1 MLRSIWFRA
10 GIGLCLLGCSGV
22 AALPPK
28 AIALNRAGAE
38 ALARGDLE
46 TADARLSLALE
57 YSPRFVE
64 ALVNQGFVELQRGNF
79 ERARELFTR
88 ARRLNEDVAQP
99 HHALGILAERQAR
112 PDEASRHYYDALAVD
127 PGFAPARA
135 NLARLLFDA
144 RMFEEAL
151 VQFKRLSEVAPDS
164 PEAAQGL
171 AETLLR
177 LGRVDEAEAI
187 TRQASERFPDSAEL
201 TVLAARSLLRQGN
214 VTRAIELLSPLG
226 YGRDDVAANALGWL
240 ATAELLR
247 GQPRLAVGAAKR
259 ALSLDP
265 SSTVATYAMAQALEA
280 LGDPAAIT
288 WQRRLRDKPSGKLY
302 AARP

>member
-1 MLRSIWFRA
+1 MQAFAWIRTLV
-10 GIGLCLLGCSGV
+10 GLSVLGCAGT
-22 AALPPK
+22 APLPAK

-64 ALVNQGFVELQRGNF
+64 ALVNQGLVELQRGNF
-79 ERARELFTR
+79 ERARELITR
-88 ARRLNEDVAQP
+88 ARRLNADVAQP
-99 HHALGILAERQAR
+99 HHALGVLAERQAR

-144 RMFEEAL
+144 GMLEEAR

-171 AETLLR
+171 SETLLR
-177 LGRVDEAEAI
+177 LGRVDEAEAV
-187 TRQASERFPDSAEL
+187 TRQACERFPDSSEL
-201 TVLAARSLLRQGN
+201 TVLAARSLLRQGH
-214 VTRAIELLSPLG
+214 VARAIELLSPLG
-226 YGRDDVAANALGWL
+226 YGRDDVAASALGWL
-240 ATAELLR
+240 ATAELVR

-259 ALSLDP
+259 ALELEPTSP
-265 SSTVATYAMAQALEA
+265 VATYAMAQALEA
-280 LGDPAAIT
+280 LGDPAALT
-288 WQRRLRDKPSGKLY
+288 WQRR
-302 AARP
+302 ARQPR

>member
-1 MLRSIWFRA
+1 MHRSVWFHA
-10 GIGLCLLGCSGV
+10 GIGLSTLACSGV
-22 AALPPK
+22 APLPPK
-28 AIALNRAGAE
+28 AVALNRAGAE

-46 TADARLSLALE
+46 AADARLSLALE

-64 ALVNQGFVELQRGNF
+64 ALVNQGLVELQRGNF

-88 ARRLNEDVAQP
+88 ARRLNADVAQP

-151 VQFKRLSEVAPDS
+151 VQFKRLSEVAPDL

-177 LGRVDEAEAI
+177 LGRVDEAEAV

-214 VTRAIELLSPLG
+214 VARAIELLSPLG

-288 WQRRLRDKPSGKLY
+288 WQRR
-302 AARP
+302 ARGRR